1 MPSEQSERN
10 IAITST
16 DGHTGHLIAELLLTD
31 TTFRQRFTNLACIT
45 LNPSAERNKALE
57 KLGAVIVPHI
67 PGKDHLAL
75 LKAMKDSKIDTI
87 CLIPPAVE
95 DKLELTREML
105 EVARDGDVPNSLLIS
120 SAGCDLADPEKEPNL
135 RQFIEIENMFME
147 PKGDKETKLG
157 TCPVVIRAGFY
168 AENIL
173 LYNEQAKRSGKLP
186 IPLGQN
192 NKFAPVA
199 LGDIANLAAHILT
212 GRGPHGF
219 SDDHRG
225 QIMIATGPMLLA
237 GSDLANVASQSL
249 GTSMEYEDVSEEEAS
264 QLLDECRAAKE
275 EGVSDSEKQVL
286 LEYYR
291 LVREGKTN
299 YVATTAFKYVTG
311 ENPTQPEEFFHLYE
325 GEFKPKRRRKN

>member
-1 MPSEQSERN
+1 MSPSSRN

-31 TTFRQRFTNLACIT
+31 DQFRKKFTNLACIT
-45 LNPSAERNKALE
+45 LNPTAERNKALE

-67 PGKDHLAL
+67 PGDTKSL
-75 LKAMKDSKIDTI
+75 LKAMKASKIDTV
-87 CLIPPAVE
+87 CLIPPAV
-95 DKLELTREML
+95 DNKLEISKELL
-105 EVARDGDVPNSLLIS
+105 EVAKEGDVPNSLLIS
-120 SAGCDLADPEKEPNL
+120 SAGCDLADPKKEPRL
-135 RQFIEIENMFME
+135 REFIEIESLFME
-147 PKGDKETKLG
+147 PKGDKDTKAGL
-157 TCPVVIRAGFY
+157 CPVVIRAGFY

-192 NKFAPVA
+192 HKFAPVA
-199 LGDIANLAAHILT
+199 LGDIANLAAHVLT
-212 GRGPHGF
+212 GTGPHGF
-219 SDDHRG
+219 SDEHRG
-225 QIMIATGPMLLA
+225 QIMIATGPLLLA
-237 GSDLANVASQSL
+237 GTDLANVASESL
-249 GTSMEYEDVSEEEAS
+249 GTSMEYEDISEEEAK
-264 QLLDECRAAKE
+264 QLLDESAAADS
-275 EGVSDSEKQVL
+275 EGISDSEKQIL

-311 ENPTQPEEFFHLYE
+311 EKPTEPEEFFHLYE